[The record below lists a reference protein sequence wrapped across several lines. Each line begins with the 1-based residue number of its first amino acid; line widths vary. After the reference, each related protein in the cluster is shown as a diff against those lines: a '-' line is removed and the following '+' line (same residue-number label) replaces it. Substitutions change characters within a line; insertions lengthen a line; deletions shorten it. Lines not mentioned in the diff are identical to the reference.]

1 MDGATDSAVKTPPST
16 RAAAGELAAFVAPNV
31 LDAGV
36 RLEGAGLEGTG
47 GGPISVR
54 REEAAP
60 DAGGGPVI
68 PVTGGA
74 LNSGFWPDEPA
85 SVGVQALALELPEA
99 LGPGVAPAAPGFA
112 RDSARA
118 AVRAL
123 RVRFSSSA
131 WARLSSKPTC
141 ISA

>member
-68 PVTGGA
+68 SGGGA
-74 LNSGFWPDEPA
+74 LKTGLWPDEPA
-85 SVGVQALALELPEA
+85 RVGVQALALELPKA
-99 LGPGVAPAAPGFA
+99 LGIGVAPAAPELA
-112 RDSARA
+112 LDSARA